1 MLHWNYTRSDWT
13 AAETFSCRYRK
24 LQHMI
29 ALLLTAAAM
38 TCSPLLSHQVADI
51 AGGTEDLC
59 QYAGKVVLVVNT
71 ASYCGFTPQYKGL
84 QALNEKY
91 KSRGLVILGFPAND
105 FGSQEPGSNQEIAE
119 FCDRTFAVKFPMFAK
134 TSVKAGASPFFD
146 GLAKA
151 TGERPKWNFHKY
163 VIARDGTR
171 VASFASDVEPESP
184 AFTAKLEQFLA
195 PLQKETR

>member
-1 MLHWNYTRSDWT
+1 
-13 AAETFSCRYRK
+13 
-24 LQHMI
+24 
-29 ALLLTAAAM
+29 M

-51 AGGTEDLC
+51 AGGKEDLC

-84 QALNEKY
+84 QALSEKY
-91 KSRGLVILGFPAND
+91 QSRGLVIQGFPAND

-134 TSVKAGASPFFD
+134 TSVRAGASPFFD

-151 TGERPKWNFHKY
+151 TGERPQWNFHKY

-171 VASFASDVEPESP
+171 VASFPSDVEPESP
-184 AFTAKLEQFLA
+184 AMTAKLEQFLA